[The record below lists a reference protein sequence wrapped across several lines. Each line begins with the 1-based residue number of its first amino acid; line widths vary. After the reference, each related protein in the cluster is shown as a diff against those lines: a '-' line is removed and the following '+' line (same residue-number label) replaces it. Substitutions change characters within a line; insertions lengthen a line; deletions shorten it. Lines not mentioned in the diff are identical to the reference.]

1 MRASMPKMPSLNRIS
16 SAYHDLSRESYLT
29 VACIQSGLL
38 RSGSDAASQMIRGV
52 EFCPYQSLAMG
63 TIGVLCSG
71 LVGAQWLRHLES
83 QMGSG
88 TSTRDIVKKSAADYF
103 CYAPCANS
111 CYLFFVPLL
120 TAAFAGD
127 STGALLDGWTPEGF
141 RAVMMLEAC
150 TFTPYNLC
158 AFKLVPPHMRPLA
171 AAAVSATC
179 TIVLSAITLM

>member
-1 MRASMPKMPSLNRIS
+1 MPKMPSLNRIS

-120 TAAFAGD
+120 TVLY
-127 STGALLDGWTPEGF
+127 SQGALDVDTASAALQHGF
-141 RAVMMLEAC
+141 VAAMALELSLFA
-150 TFTPYNLC
+150 PYNLLSFRMIP
-158 AFKLVPPHMRPLA
+158 ATYRPQTTALA
-171 AAAVSATC
+171 CGAYTMFMSALC
-179 TIVLSAITLM
+179 